1 MSDGWLAAKLY
12 LATGCCFTFMVIEF
26 VAGFLAHS
34 LAIMTDGAHLF
45 TDVTAFGLAIAAS
58 FLSEK
63 KASSTHSYGY
73 RRFEVLS
80 SLTSTLFIWV
90 LTGILVWEAMQRIW
104 EFFDGDM
111 EPVDGKLMFTV
122 AVLGIFVN
130 LAMERILG
138 GHDLMAGGIGG
149 HGHSHGGH
157 EHGHGHDE
165 EVRSLAA
172 ALTARAC

>member
-1 MSDGWLAAKLY
+1 MSYQRISDHDHAGHDHADHAGHDHGHHDHAGHDHDGNHDDHHDSHAVEIGTSEGSKDRTKLY
-12 LATGCCFTFMVIEF
+12 LATGFCFSFMVVEF

-80 SLTSTLFIWV
+80 SLISTLLIW
-90 LTGILVWEAMQRIW
+90 
-104 EFFDGDM
+104 
-111 EPVDGKLMFTV
+111 
-122 AVLGIFVN
+122 
-130 LAMERILG
+130 
-138 GHDLMAGGIGG
+138 
-149 HGHSHGGH
+149 
-157 EHGHGHDE
+157 
-165 EVRSLAA
+165 
-172 ALTARAC
+172 